1 MTSLKLYNI
10 IKHRLHVCFKE
21 SYNRKVPPFTVH
33 PLSGS
38 MVPVQV
44 QVSTTLMNVLAVSE
58 FTHTIDL
65 KLGRHLI
72 ISRIHSILLMENSP
86 FGISKFY
93 IRWTIL
99 GITLNWYENRVF
111 YNNLKSEEALNVMS
125 DEEVCYIL
133 HIYAL
138 YIDN

>member
-1 MTSLKLYNI
+1 M
-10 IKHRLHVCFKE
+10 E
-21 SYNRKVPPFTVH
+21 S
-33 PLSGS
+33 S
-38 MVPVQV
+38 Q
-44 QVSTTLMNVLAVSE
+44 
-58 FTHTIDL
+58 
-65 KLGRHLI
+65 
-72 ISRIHSILLMENSP
+72 

-138 YIDN
+138 YIEELDAMSLVGFKQVEAYV

>member
-1 MTSLKLYNI
+1 M
-10 IKHRLHVCFKE
+10 E
-21 SYNRKVPPFTVH
+21 S
-33 PLSGS
+33 S
-38 MVPVQV
+38 Q
-44 QVSTTLMNVLAVSE
+44 
-58 FTHTIDL
+58 
-65 KLGRHLI
+65 
-72 ISRIHSILLMENSP
+72 

-111 YNNLKSEEALNVMS
+111 YNNLKAEEALNVMS

>member
-1 MTSLKLYNI
+1 MPSCIISSNI

-44 QVSTTLMNVLAVSE
+44 EVSTTLMNVLAVSE

-72 ISRIHSILLMENSP
+72 IIRIHSFDGKLSIWYLQVLYKVDNPRHYTKLVRKQGILQQFE
-86 FGISKFY
+86 
-93 IRWTIL
+93 IR
-99 GITLNWYENRVF
+99 RS
-111 YNNLKSEEALNVMS
+111 SECHVR
-125 DEEVCYIL
+125 
-133 HIYAL
+133 
-138 YIDN
+138 